1 MKFTALSL
9 LFFFLLSL
17 FNISKAQNQ
26 ANSAVNGK
34 INQVNWSHCTL
45 KYDADVHLPDND
57 LAGTVSF
64 RMKRDSIVWFSVS
77 AIMGIQILKG
87 IINKDSAH
95 LLDLYNKKYYAL
107 SLEDLNSMQS
117 LPANLSAIQAL
128 IVGNP
133 LITDGFMNLDSTKMN
148 QFTCMQPP
156 YLGYGLDI
164 DNNKLVSNQH
174 IVEKGI
180 KEVKISYKT
189 RSEDLPI
196 AIPHDVTWKIEDLRS
211 GLKSI
216 RMDLTLKTAR
226 FDVIPSYP
234 FNVPNGYEKVDVPKN

>member
-1 MKFTALSL
+1 MKAPAIFVVFASIMLAFSNLHAQTS
-9 LFFFLLSL
+9 
-17 FNISKAQNQ
+17 FNPVAQ
-26 ANSAVNGK
+26 GK
-34 INQVNWSHCTL
+34 INEINWTHCSL

-64 RMKRDSIVWFSVS
+64 RMKRDSIIWFSVT

-87 IINKDSAH
+87 YINKDSAH

-107 SLEDLNSMQS
+107 SLNDLNSMQS
-117 LPANLSAIQAL
+117 LPANLNAIQAL

-133 LITDGFMNLDSTKMN
+133 LISEGLMNLDSNKLSH
-148 QFTCMQPP
+148 FTCLQPP

-164 DNNKLVSNQH
+164 DQNKLISKQH
-174 IVEKGI
+174 MVEKGN
-180 KEVKISYKT
+180 KEMSIQYVS
-189 RSEDLPI
+189 RSEDLPVFV
-196 AIPHDVTWKIEDLRS
+196 PHDTKWEIKDLRS
-211 GLKSI
+211 GLNTI
-216 RMDLTLKTAR
+216 RMDLSLKTAR